1 MSLPCGP
8 APEANLSAQKNHVL
22 MEDSMALS
30 DDAGKVQLVP
40 GSSSSPP
47 ELDKTSGI
55 QIVENPSDSVYR
67 KTCHQVLFFSFFF
80 FFLLYILFFFCLVS
94 GKMWEYRLNQSLI
107 VNYFICFKSTIV

>member
-1 MSLPCGP
+1 
-8 APEANLSAQKNHVL
+8 
-22 MEDSMALS
+22 MALS

-47 ELDKTSGI
+47 EPDKTSGI

-67 KTCHQVLFFSFFF
+67 KTCHQVLFFSFFCY
-80 FFLLYILFFFCLVS
+80 LLYILFFFFCLVS

>member
-1 MSLPCGP
+1 
-8 APEANLSAQKNHVL
+8 
-22 MEDSMALS
+22 MALS

-67 KTCHQVLFFSFFF
+67 KTCHQVLFFSFFLLFIVYPF
-80 FFLLYILFFFCLVS
+80 FFLFGFRENVGIS
-94 GKMWEYRLNQSLI
+94 A
-107 VNYFICFKSTIV
+107 KSVFDR

>member
-47 ELDKTSGI
+47 SPTKPRGFKLSRI
-55 QIVENPSDSVYR
+55 QV
-67 KTCHQVLFFSFFF
+67 
-80 FFLLYILFFFCLVS
+80 ILFIGRRVI
-94 GKMWEYRLNQSLI
+94 RNQ
-107 VNYFICFKSTIV
+107 TE